1 MVGNHKL
8 ASINILSFIRFT
20 HFNILLP
27 VLKVGGSSPFGRASK
42 KSLKFLVLQG
52 VWGFSI
58 VYFIFSSLL
67 IFLCWIDCVIS
78 KIVKC
83 YSLVD
88 IEMEAQKY
96 YTHFDSVVVI
106 AGTIYV

>member
-42 KSLKFLVLQG
+42 KSLKL
-52 VWGFSI
+52 SI
-58 VYFIFSSLL
+58 TESLRLSFYFPIQEAATHRSRFASIKFIIDTSNAIRSS
-67 IFLCWIDCVIS
+67 
-78 KIVKC
+78 
-83 YSLVD
+83 
-88 IEMEAQKY
+88 E
-96 YTHFDSVVVI
+96 
-106 AGTIYV
+106 